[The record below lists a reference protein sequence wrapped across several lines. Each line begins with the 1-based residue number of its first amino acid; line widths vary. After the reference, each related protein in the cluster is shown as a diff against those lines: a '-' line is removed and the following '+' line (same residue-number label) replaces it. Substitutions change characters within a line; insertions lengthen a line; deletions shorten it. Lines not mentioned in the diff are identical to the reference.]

1 MGAEAFVTVSRL
13 CNNADEAYKEVLQD
27 ARWEHGHGGYTGTI
41 AEKNGYY
48 LVPKPHG
55 MRPETI
61 EKAVWELFHRYDEKA
76 YKYWRRK
83 LAYDV
88 YNTIVDAWDAD
99 KWGPAACMKVTDRAA
114 GKNKY
119 LFFGMASS

>member
-13 CNNADEAYKEVLQD
+13 CRTADEAYREVLQD

-41 AEKNGYY
+41 AEKSGFY
-48 LVPKPHG
+48 LIPTPHG
-55 MRPETI
+55 MRPGTLENM
-61 EKAVWELFHRYDEKA
+61 VWQLFHSYDEKA
-76 YKYWRRK
+76 HKHWRKNLSEDIYK
-83 LAYDV
+83 
-88 YNTIVDAWDAD
+88 TIVDAWDAD